1 MNTVS
6 RPGLLQLAGRE
17 APALYVIGLLAT
29 VVGVSALVAGFAG
42 AGVGLVILALVL
54 VGVGGIALSGTSALQ
69 RRVDTPAAGWRGPG
83 PLAIFWTTIPWALL
97 AQLLVAALL
106 TSVGAATALLR
117 TPIGT
122 LALAAASNA
131 ATVLIVG
138 LVVVGSGAVR
148 WRDLVFATPAASPTT
163 LPTPDRRGGLAGDV
177 LWGATLA
184 LPILSAAGLFATLVM
199 NGTGLSAPVVL
210 PPAMGAVDLA
220 ANALSAGLIAPIG
233 EELLYR
239 GVIAQAWARQSSAR
253 RAILFSAVV
262 FAFAHT
268 LTVGGTSVGG
278 AVSGA
283 AVAFLVRLP
292 LGIALGWLWIRRRSL
307 LATVALHAAY
317 NLAIVAVVAL
327 S

>member
-29 VVGVSALVAGFAG
+29 ISGASALVAGFAG
-42 AGVGLVILALVL
+42 AGVGLAVFALVL
-54 VGVGGIALSGTSALQ
+54 IGVGGIALSGASALQ
-69 RRVDTPAAGWRGPG
+69 RRVDTPVAGWRGPG

-97 AQLLVAALL
+97 AQVLVAALL
-106 TSVGAATALLR
+106 TSLGVATALN
-117 TPIGT
+117 TPLGT
-122 LALAAASNA
+122 LALAAASNL

-148 WRDLVFATPAASPTT
+148 WRDLLFATSAASPSS
-163 LPTPDRRGGLAGDV
+163 LPRPDRRGGLIGD
-177 LWGATLA
+177 LFWGVALA
-184 LPILSAAGLFATLVM
+184 LPILTAAGCFATLVM

-210 PPAMGAVDLA
+210 PPAASTVDLA
-220 ANALSAGLIAPIG
+220 ANVLTAGLIAPIG

-239 GVIAQAWARQSSAR
+239 GVIVQAWARQSSAR
-253 RAILFSAVV
+253 RAILFSALV

-268 LTVGGTSVGG
+268 LTVGGTSIADAASV
-278 AVSGA
+278 A

-292 LGIALGWLWIRRRSL
+292 LGIALGWLWIRRRSIV
-307 LATVALHAAY
+307 ATIALHSAY
-317 NLAIVAVVAL
+317 NLAIVAIVAV

>member
-1 MNTVS
+1 MSTES

-29 VVGVSALVAGFAG
+29 VVGASALVAGIAG
-42 AGVGLVILALVL
+42 AGVALVILALL
-54 VGVGGIALSGTSALQ
+54 LIGVGGIALSGASALQ

-106 TSVGAATALLR
+106 TAVGAATALS
-117 TPIGT
+117 TPLGT
-122 LALAAASNA
+122 LALAAASNL
-131 ATVLIVG
+131 ATVLIIG

-148 WRDLVFATPAASPTT
+148 WRDLILATPAASPST
-163 LPTPDRRGGLAGDV
+163 LPPPDRRGGLAGD
-177 LWGATLA
+177 LFWGVVLA

-210 PPAMGAVDLA
+210 PPTMNAVDLA
-220 ANALSAGLIAPIG
+220 ANVLTAGLIAPIG

-268 LTVGGTSVGG
+268 LTVGGTSVGDAASV
-278 AVSGA
+278 AV
-283 AVAFLVRLP
+283 VAFAVRLP

-307 LATVALHAAY
+307 VATIALHASY

>member
-1 MNTVS
+1 MNMVS

-29 VVGVSALVAGFAG
+29 VVGVSALVAGIAG

-54 VGVGGIALSGTSALQ
+54 VGVGGIALSGASALQ

-97 AQLLVAALL
+97 AQLLVAAML
-106 TSVGAATALLR
+106 TAVGAATALRAPL
-117 TPIGT
+117 GT

-131 ATVLIVG
+131 ATGLIIG

-148 WRDLVFATPAASPTT
+148 WRDLILATPAASPKTM
-163 LPTPDRRGGLAGDV
+163 PPPDRRGGLAGD
-177 LWGATLA
+177 LFWGVALA
-184 LPILSAAGLFATLVM
+184 LPIMTAAGLFATLVM
-199 NGTGLSAPVVL
+199 NGTGVSAPVVL
-210 PPAMGAVDLA
+210 PPAMGALDLA
-220 ANALSAGLIAPIG
+220 ANVLTAGLIAPIG

-239 GVIAQAWARQSSAR
+239 GVIAQAWGRQSSAR
-253 RAILFSAVV
+253 RAILFSAIV

-268 LTVGGTSVGG
+268 LTVGGTSV
-278 AVSGA
+278 ADAASVA

-307 LATVALHAAY
+307 IATIALHASY

>member
-1 MNTVS
+1 MSTAS

-29 VVGVSALVAGFAG
+29 VVGASALVAGFAG
-42 AGVGLVILALVL
+42 AGVGLAMIGLLL
-54 VGVGGIALSGTSALQ
+54 IGVGGIALSGASALQ

-106 TSVGAATALLR
+106 TALGAATALS
-117 TPIGT
+117 TPLGT
-122 LALAAASNA
+122 LALAAASNL

-148 WRDLVFATPAASPTT
+148 WRDLILATPAASPKT
-163 LPTPDRRGGLAGDV
+163 LPPPDRRGGLAGD
-177 LWGATLA
+177 LFWGVALA
-184 LPILSAAGLFATLVM
+184 LPILAAAGLFATLVM

-210 PPAMGAVDLA
+210 PPTSNAVDLA
-220 ANALSAGLIAPIG
+220 ANVLTAGLIAPIG

-253 RAILFSAVV
+253 RAILFSAIV

-268 LTVGGTSVGG
+268 LTVGGTSVGD
-278 AVSGA
+278 AASVA
-283 AVAFLVRLP
+283 AVAFAVRLP

-307 LATVALHAAY
+307 VATIALHASY

>member
-29 VVGVSALVAGFAG
+29 AVGVSALVAGFAG
-42 AGVGLVILALVL
+42 VGVGLVILALVL
-54 VGVGGIALSGTSALQ
+54 VGVGGIALSGASALQ

-106 TSVGAATALLR
+106 TAIFSAEALSTPQATLL
-117 TPIGT
+117 
-122 LALAAASNA
+122 LAAASNF

-148 WRDLVFATPAASPTT
+148 WRDLILATPAASPST
-163 LPTPDRRGGLAGDV
+163 LPPPDRRGGLAGDL
-177 LWGATLA
+177 LWGVALA
-184 LPILSAAGLFATLVM
+184 LPIMAASGLFATLVM
-199 NGTGLSAPVVL
+199 NGTGVSAPAVL
-210 PPAMGAVDLA
+210 PLAVSRIGLI
-220 ANALSAGLIAPIG
+220 ANIITAGLIAPIG

-253 RAILFSAVV
+253 RAILFSAII

-268 LTVGGTSVGG
+268 LSVGGTSV
-278 AVSGA
+278 ADAAIIA
-283 AVAFLVRLP
+283 AVAFAVRLP

-307 LATVALHAAY
+307 IATITLHAFY
-317 NLAIVAVVAL
+317 NLIIVAVIAL

>member
-42 AGVGLVILALVL
+42 VGVGLVILALVL
-54 VGVGGIALSGTSALQ
+54 VGVGGIALSGASALQ

-106 TSVGAATALLR
+106 TAIFSAEALSTPQATLL
-117 TPIGT
+117 
-122 LALAAASNA
+122 LAAASNF

-148 WRDLVFATPAASPTT
+148 WRDLILATPAASPST
-163 LPTPDRRGGLAGDV
+163 LPPPDRRGGLAGDL
-177 LWGATLA
+177 LWGVALA
-184 LPILSAAGLFATLVM
+184 LPIMAASGLFATLVM
-199 NGTGLSAPVVL
+199 NGTGVSAPAVL
-210 PPAMGAVDLA
+210 PLAVSRIGLI
-220 ANALSAGLIAPIG
+220 ANIITAGLIAPIG

-253 RAILFSAVV
+253 RAILFSAIV

-268 LTVGGTSVGG
+268 LSVGGTSV
-278 AVSGA
+278 ADAAIIA
-283 AVAFLVRLP
+283 AVAFAVRLP

-307 LATVALHAAY
+307 IATIALHAFY
-317 NLAIVAVVAL
+317 NLIIVAVIAL

>member
-1 MNTVS
+1 MNTAS

-29 VVGVSALVAGFAG
+29 VVGASALVAGFTG
-42 AGVGLVILALVL
+42 AGVALVALALL
-54 VGVGGIALSGTSALQ
+54 LIGVGGIALSGASALQ

-106 TSVGAATALLR
+106 TALGAATALS
-117 TPIGT
+117 TPLGT
-122 LALAAASNA
+122 LALAAASNL

-148 WRDLVFATPAASPTT
+148 WRDLILATPAASPKT
-163 LPTPDRRGGLAGDV
+163 LPPPDRRGGLAGD
-177 LWGATLA
+177 LFWGVALA

-210 PPAMGAVDLA
+210 PPTMNAVDLA
-220 ANALSAGLIAPIG
+220 ANVLTAGLIAPIG

-253 RAILFSAVV
+253 RAILFSAIV

-268 LTVGGTSVGG
+268 LTVGGTSVGD
-278 AVSGA
+278 AASVA
-283 AVAFLVRLP
+283 AVAFAVRLP

-307 LATVALHAAY
+307 VATIALHASY

>member
-1 MNTVS
+1 MSTAP

-29 VVGVSALVAGFAG
+29 VVGASALVAGFAG
-42 AGVGLVILALVL
+42 AGVGLAMIGLLL
-54 VGVGGIALSGTSALQ
+54 IGVGGIALSGASALQ

-83 PLAIFWTTIPWALL
+83 PLAIFWTAIPWALL

-106 TSVGAATALLR
+106 TAVGAATALS
-117 TPIGT
+117 TPLGT
-122 LALAAASNA
+122 LALAAASNL

-148 WRDLVFATPAASPTT
+148 WRDLILATPAASPKT
-163 LPTPDRRGGLAGDV
+163 LPPPDRRGGLAGD
-177 LWGATLA
+177 LFWGVALA

-210 PPAMGAVDLA
+210 PPTLNAVDLA
-220 ANALSAGLIAPIG
+220 ANVLTAGLIAPIG

-268 LTVGGTSVGG
+268 LTVGGTSV
-278 AVSGA
+278 ADAASVA
-283 AVAFLVRLP
+283 AVAFAVRLP

-307 LATVALHAAY
+307 LATIALHASY
-317 NLAIVAVVAL
+317 NLAIVVAVAL

>member
-1 MNTVS
+1 MDMVS

-42 AGVGLVILALVL
+42 VGVGLVILALVL
-54 VGVGGIALSGTSALQ
+54 VGVGGIALSGASALQ

-97 AQLLVAALL
+97 AQLLIAALL
-106 TSVGAATALLR
+106 TAVFSAEALSTPQATLL
-117 TPIGT
+117 
-122 LALAAASNA
+122 LAAASNF

-148 WRDLVFATPAASPTT
+148 WRDLILATPAASPST
-163 LPTPDRRGGLAGDV
+163 LPPPDRRGGLAGDL
-177 LWGATLA
+177 LWGVALA
-184 LPILSAAGLFATLVM
+184 LPIMAASGLFATLVM
-199 NGTGLSAPVVL
+199 NGTGVSAPAVL
-210 PPAMGAVDLA
+210 PLAVSRIGLI
-220 ANALSAGLIAPIG
+220 ANIITAGLIAPIG

-253 RAILFSAVV
+253 RAILFSAII

-268 LTVGGTSVGG
+268 LSVGGTSV
-278 AVSGA
+278 ADAAIIA
-283 AVAFLVRLP
+283 AVAFAVRLP

-307 LATVALHAAY
+307 IATITLHAFY
-317 NLAIVAVVAL
+317 NLIIVAVIAL

>member
-1 MNTVS
+1 MSTAS

-29 VVGVSALVAGFAG
+29 VVGVSALVAGIAG
-42 AGVGLVILALVL
+42 AGVALVIFALL
-54 VGVGGIALSGTSALQ
+54 LIGVGGIALSGASALQ

-106 TSVGAATALLR
+106 TALGAVTALS
-117 TPIGT
+117 TPLGT

-131 ATVLIVG
+131 ATALIIG

-148 WRDLVFATPAASPTT
+148 WRDLILATPAASPKT
-163 LPTPDRRGGLAGDV
+163 LPPPDRRGGLAGD
-177 LWGATLA
+177 LFWGVALA
-184 LPILSAAGLFATLVM
+184 LPILAAAGLFATLVM

-210 PPAMGAVDLA
+210 PPTSNAVDLA
-220 ANALSAGLIAPIG
+220 ANVLTAGLIAPIG

-253 RAILFSAVV
+253 RAILFSAIV

-268 LTVGGTSVGG
+268 LTVGGTSVGD
-278 AVSGA
+278 AASVA
-283 AVAFLVRLP
+283 AVAFAVRLP

-307 LATVALHAAY
+307 VATIALHASY

>member
-1 MNTVS
+1 MVP

-29 VVGVSALVAGFAG
+29 VVGVSALVAGIAG

-54 VGVGGIALSGTSALQ
+54 VGVGGIALSGASALQ

-97 AQLLVAALL
+97 AQLLVAAML
-106 TSVGAATALLR
+106 TAVGAATALR
-117 TPIGT
+117 TPLGT

-131 ATVLIVG
+131 ATGLIIG

-148 WRDLVFATPAASPTT
+148 WRDLILATPAASPKTM
-163 LPTPDRRGGLAGDV
+163 PPPDRRGGLAGD
-177 LWGATLA
+177 LFWGVALA
-184 LPILSAAGLFATLVM
+184 LPIMTAAGLFATLVM
-199 NGTGLSAPVVL
+199 NGTGVSAPVVL
-210 PPAMGAVDLA
+210 PPAMGALDLA
-220 ANALSAGLIAPIG
+220 ANVLTAGLIAPIG

-239 GVIAQAWARQSSAR
+239 GVIAQAWGRQSSAR
-253 RAILFSAVV
+253 RAILFSAIV

-268 LTVGGTSVGG
+268 LTVGGTSV
-278 AVSGA
+278 ADAASVA

-307 LATVALHAAY
+307 IATIALHASY

>member
-1 MNTVS
+1 MSTAS

-29 VVGVSALVAGFAG
+29 VVGASALVAGIAG
-42 AGVGLVILALVL
+42 AGVALVVLALL
-54 VGVGGIALSGTSALQ
+54 LIGVGGIALSGASALQ

-106 TSVGAATALLR
+106 TALGAATALS
-117 TPIGT
+117 TPLGT
-122 LALAAASNA
+122 LALAAASNL

-148 WRDLVFATPAASPTT
+148 WRDLILATPAASPKT
-163 LPTPDRRGGLAGDV
+163 LPPPDRRGGLTGD
-177 LWGATLA
+177 LFWGVALA

-210 PPAMGAVDLA
+210 PPTLNAVDLA
-220 ANALSAGLIAPIG
+220 ANVLTAGLIAPIG

-253 RAILFSAVV
+253 RAILFSAIV

-268 LTVGGTSVGG
+268 LTVGGTSVGD
-278 AVSGA
+278 AASVA
-283 AVAFLVRLP
+283 AVAFAVRLP

-307 LATVALHAAY
+307 VATIALHASY

>member
-1 MNTVS
+1 MSTES

-29 VVGVSALVAGFAG
+29 VVGASALVAGFAG
-42 AGVGLVILALVL
+42 AGVALVILALL
-54 VGVGGIALSGTSALQ
+54 LIGVGGIALSGASALQ

-106 TSVGAATALLR
+106 TALGAATALS
-117 TPIGT
+117 TPLGT
-122 LALAAASNA
+122 LALAAASNL
-131 ATVLIVG
+131 ATVLIIG

-148 WRDLVFATPAASPTT
+148 WRDLILATPAASPKT
-163 LPTPDRRGGLAGDV
+163 LPAPDRRGGLAGD
-177 LWGATLA
+177 LFWGVALA

-210 PPAMGAVDLA
+210 PPKLNAVDLA
-220 ANALSAGLIAPIG
+220 ANVLTAGLIAPIG

-268 LTVGGTSVGG
+268 LTVGGTSVGDAASV
-278 AVSGA
+278 AV
-283 AVAFLVRLP
+283 VAFAVRLP

-307 LATVALHAAY
+307 VATIALHASY

>member
-1 MNTVS
+1 MSTAS

-29 VVGVSALVAGFAG
+29 VVGVSALVAGIAG
-42 AGVGLVILALVL
+42 AGVALVILALL
-54 VGVGGIALSGTSALQ
+54 LIGVGGIALSGASALQ

-83 PLAIFWTTIPWALL
+83 PLAIFWATIPWALL

-106 TSVGAATALLR
+106 TAVGAATALS
-117 TPIGT
+117 TPLGT
-122 LALAAASNA
+122 LALAAASNL
-131 ATVLIVG
+131 ATVLIIG

-148 WRDLVFATPAASPTT
+148 WRDLILATPAASPKT
-163 LPTPDRRGGLAGDV
+163 LPPPDRRGGLAGD
-177 LWGATLA
+177 LFWGVALA
-184 LPILSAAGLFATLVM
+184 LPIMSAAGLFATLVM

-210 PPAMGAVDLA
+210 PPTLNAVDLA
-220 ANALSAGLIAPIG
+220 ANVLTAGLIAPIG

-253 RAILFSAVV
+253 RAILFSAIV

-268 LTVGGTSVGG
+268 LTVGGTSVGD
-278 AVSGA
+278 AASVA
-283 AVAFLVRLP
+283 AVAFAVRLP

-307 LATVALHAAY
+307 VATIALHASY

>member
-1 MNTVS
+1 MSMVP
-6 RPGLLQLAGRE
+6 RPGVLQLAGRE

-29 VVGVSALVAGFAG
+29 VVGVSALVVGFAG
-42 AGVGLVILALVL
+42 AGVGLAILALVL
-54 VGVGGIALSGTSALQ
+54 VGVGGIALSGASALQ

-106 TSVGAATALLR
+106 TKVFSADALSTPQATLL
-117 TPIGT
+117 
-122 LALAAASNA
+122 LAAASNF

-138 LVVVGSGAVR
+138 LVVVGSGAMD
-148 WRDLVFATPAASPTT
+148 WRDLIFATPAASPKT
-163 LPTPDRRGGLAGDV
+163 LPPPDRRGGLSGDL
-177 LWGATLA
+177 LWGVALA
-184 LPILSAAGLFATLVM
+184 LPIMSAAGLLATLIM
-199 NGTGLSAPVVL
+199 NGTGVSAPAVL
-210 PPAMGAVDLA
+210 PLAVSRMGII
-220 ANALSAGLIAPIG
+220 ANIITAGLVAPIG

-268 LTVGGTSVGG
+268 LTVGGTSVGDSASVV
-278 AVSGA
+278 AVTF
-283 AVAFLVRLP
+283 VVRLP
-292 LGIALGWLWIRRRSL
+292 LGVALGWLWIRRRSL
-307 LATVALHAAY
+307 IATIALHASY

>member
-17 APALYVIGLLAT
+17 APALYVIGLLST
-29 VVGVSALVAGFAG
+29 VVGASALVAGFAG
-42 AGVGLVILALVL
+42 AGVSLAIVALVL
-54 VGVGGIALSGTSALQ
+54 IGVGGIALSGASALQ
-69 RRVDTPAAGWRGPG
+69 RRVDTPVAGWRGPG

-97 AQLLVAALL
+97 AQLLVGAML
-106 TSVGAATALLR
+106 TSVGAAFALLR
-117 TPIGT
+117 TPLGA

-131 ATVLIVG
+131 ATILIVG

-148 WRDLVFATPAASPTT
+148 WRDLIFATPAASPKT
-163 LPTPDRRGGLAGDV
+163 LPPPDRRGGLAGD
-177 LWGATLA
+177 LFWGVALA

-210 PPAMGAVDLA
+210 PPAMSGVDLA
-220 ANALSAGLIAPIG
+220 ANVLTAGLIAPIG

-253 RAILFSAVV
+253 RAILFSAIV

-268 LTVGGTSVGG
+268 LTVGGTSVAD
-278 AVSGA
+278 AVSVA

-307 LATVALHAAY
+307 ISTIALHASY

>member
-17 APALYVIGLLAT
+17 APALYVIGLFST
-29 VVGVSALVAGFAG
+29 VVGASALVAGFAG
-42 AGVGLVILALVL
+42 AGVSLAIVALVL
-54 VGVGGIALSGTSALQ
+54 IGVGGIALSGASALQ

-97 AQLLVAALL
+97 AQLLVAALVS
-106 TSVGAATALLR
+106 SVGAAAALT
-117 TPIGT
+117 TPLGT
-122 LALAAASNA
+122 LALAAASNL
-131 ATVLIVG
+131 ATVLIIG

-148 WRDLVFATPAASPTT
+148 WRDLVLATPAASPST
-163 LPTPDRRGGLAGDV
+163 LPQPDRRGGLAGD
-177 LWGATLA
+177 LFWGVALA
-184 LPILSAAGLFATLVM
+184 LPILTAAGLFATLVM

-210 PPAMGAVDLA
+210 PPAMSAVDLA
-220 ANALSAGLIAPIG
+220 ANVLTAGLVAPIG

-253 RAILFSAVV
+253 RAILFSAIV

-268 LTVGGTSVGG
+268 LTVGGTSVTG
-278 AVSGA
+278 AVGIA
-283 AVAFLVRLP
+283 AVAFVVRLP

-307 LATVALHAAY
+307 LATITLHSAY
-317 NLAIVAVVAL
+317 NLVIVGIVAL

>member
-1 MNTVS
+1 MSTAS

-29 VVGVSALVAGFAG
+29 VVGASALVAGIAG
-42 AGVGLVILALVL
+42 AGVGLAMIGLLL
-54 VGVGGIALSGTSALQ
+54 IGVGGIALSGASALQ

-106 TSVGAATALLR
+106 TALGAVTALS
-117 TPIGT
+117 TPLGT

-131 ATVLIVG
+131 ATALIIG

-148 WRDLVFATPAASPTT
+148 WRDLILATPAASPKT
-163 LPTPDRRGGLAGDV
+163 LPPPDRRGGLAGD
-177 LWGATLA
+177 LFWGVALA

-210 PPAMGAVDLA
+210 PPTSNAVDLA
-220 ANALSAGLIAPIG
+220 ANVLTAGLIAPIG

-253 RAILFSAVV
+253 RAILFSAIV

-268 LTVGGTSVGG
+268 LTVGGTSVGD
-278 AVSGA
+278 AASVA
-283 AVAFLVRLP
+283 AVAFAVRLP

-307 LATVALHAAY
+307 VATIALHASY